1 MDPYPARMLMNR
13 SDRRLGGEVGDDE
26 SNKATYLILLLFFDK
41 VASEARVLSLRPV
54 IHYVHLYYDTSKRKQ
69 LHRGRLS
76 MGYYKGYHSA
86 LCPKF
91 QLHICLTVKWFNLS
105 EKSWNLHVVHRFV
118 QIKQGTKLARA
129 LVDCI
134 ECQKAKHP
142 VFFKQKF
149 LWIVEKSTYWCFVGI
164 STILK
169 DALTM

>member
-1 MDPYPARMLMNR
+1 MDLYPARMLMNR

-91 QLHICLTVKWFNLS
+91 QLHICLTVK
-105 EKSWNLHVVHRFV
+105 
-118 QIKQGTKLARA
+118 
-129 LVDCI
+129 
-134 ECQKAKHP
+134 
-142 VFFKQKF
+142 
-149 LWIVEKSTYWCFVGI
+149 
-164 STILK
+164 
-169 DALTM
+169 